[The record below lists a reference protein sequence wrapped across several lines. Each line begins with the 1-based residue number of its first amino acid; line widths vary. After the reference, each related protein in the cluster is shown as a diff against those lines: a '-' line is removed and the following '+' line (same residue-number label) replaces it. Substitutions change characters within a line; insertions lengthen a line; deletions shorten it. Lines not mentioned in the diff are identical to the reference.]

1 MSPIKIFIALA
12 LSIFFV
18 SLTFYLIEPKKELES
33 KVNDQPLRPS
43 SAFPQTETP
52 VSPATESITPVEKP
66 RPDLTK
72 EVFIEVPFTVQA
84 PLLEWADPH
93 FQDACEEASALMAM
107 KWVLNKKFGTKPE
120 VRNEI
125 LAISTWQTEK
135 FSSYHDTS
143 AQDTVERIFKGYFGY
158 QEVSIK
164 KNISSEDIISELE
177 IGNIVITP
185 MNGQAL
191 KNPFFTQPGPER
203 HMVLIKGY
211 DPEMQEFITNDPGVS
226 QGESYRYPINVFMNA
241 IRDYPTGDHVPI
253 PSTERNGIIVTK
265 SKP

>member
-1 MSPIKIFIALA
+1 MSPLKIFIALA

-18 SLTFYLIEPKKELES
+18 SLAFYLFQPKKELAS
-33 KVNDQPLRPS
+33 IVNDESSLQTAVPL
-43 SAFPQTETP
+43 A
-52 VSPATESITPVEKP
+52 EKP
-66 RPDLTK
+66 AAPTVEPKTTVDEPKLDLTK
-72 EVFIEVPFTVQA
+72 MVSIEVPFTVQA

-107 KWVLNKKFGTKPE
+107 KWVLGEKFGTKTE

-125 LAISTWQTEK
+125 LAISNWQTEK

-143 AQDTVERIFKGYFGY
+143 AKDTVERIFKGYFNY
-158 QEVSIK
+158 QNVSIK
-164 KNISSEDIISELE
+164 ENISPEDIISELDME
-177 IGNIVITP
+177 NIVITP

-211 DPEMQEFITNDPGVS
+211 DPKTQEFITNDPGVS
-226 QGESYRYPINVFMNA
+226 QGENYRYPINIFMDA

-253 PSTERNGIIVTK
+253 PATEKNGIIVTK

>member
-1 MSPIKIFIALA
+1 MSHFKLYIILAISTFFLA
-12 LSIFFV
+12 LV
-18 SLTFYLIEPKKELES
+18 FYLALPKKGPGDI
-33 KVNDQPLRPS
+33 VNNPTSTQTTTSPAPITTI
-43 SAFPQTETP
+43 PQTEP
-52 VSPATESITPVEKP
+52 VVEKSKP
-66 RPDLTK
+66 NLTK
-72 EVFIEVPFTVQA
+72 EVFIDVPFTVQA
-84 PLLEWADPH
+84 PLLEWSDPR

-107 KWVLNKKFGTKPE
+107 KWILDEKFGTKAV

-143 AQDTVERIFKGYFGY
+143 VEDTVERIFKGYFGY
-158 QEVSIK
+158 KNVSVK
-164 KNISSEDIISELE
+164 NNISSVDIIYELE
-177 IGNIVITP
+177 MGNIVITP

-211 DPEMQEFITNDPGVS
+211 DPEKQEFITNDPGVS
-226 QGESYRYPINVFMNA
+226 QGESYRYPINIFMDA

-253 PSTERNGIIVTK
+253 LSVEKDGIIVTK
-265 SKP
+265 SKL